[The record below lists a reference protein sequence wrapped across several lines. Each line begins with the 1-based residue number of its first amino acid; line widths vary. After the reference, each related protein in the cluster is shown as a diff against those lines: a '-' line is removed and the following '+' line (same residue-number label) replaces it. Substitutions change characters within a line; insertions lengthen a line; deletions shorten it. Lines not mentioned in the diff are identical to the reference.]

1 MRKAVFG
8 EMRGLKGIVVLAV
21 VVAVMSV
28 LAVGPVLAQ
37 GKPACDEFGLNQKAC
52 VPVCPETSE
61 RHSPL
66 LITNGIPDPDGTN
79 DCVVNSPNPQL
90 AGI

>member
-28 LAVGPVLAQ
+28 LA
-37 GKPACDEFGLNQKAC
+37 
-52 VPVCPETSE
+52 SE
-61 RHSPL
+61 NLHSRKVW
-66 LITNGIPDPDGTN
+66 GTF
-79 DCVVNSPNPQL
+79 PH
-90 AGI
+90 AFR